1 MRQQT
6 LGFSECDDSGLSFV
20 WTLEAMPEEMSQKI
34 LALVRPKAFELKQ
47 LFNVDLISW

>member
-20 WTLEAMPEEMSQKI
+20 WTLEAMPAEMSEKI
-34 LALVRPKAFELKQ
+34 LALVRPKAFKPKQ
-47 LFNVDLISW
+47 LSNVDFVS